1 MLKGVSSFAG
11 TGAFCYM
18 LISSIAYVVISAK
31 SLSDF
36 NPCSVL
42 EDEAGV
48 SVNAELVDVR
58 ATGVV
63 NTEAKAE
70 VAGLSS
76 YT

>member
-1 MLKGVSSFAG
+1 MLKGASSFSG

-18 LISSIAYVVISAK
+18 LISSLAYFVILAK
-31 SLSDF
+31 SLSDL
-36 NPCSVL
+36 NTCLAL
-42 EDEAGV
+42 EDETGV

-58 ATGVV
+58 AAGVV
-63 NTEAKAE
+63 DAEAEAE

>member
-1 MLKGVSSFAG
+1 
-11 TGAFCYM
+11 M
-18 LISSIAYVVISAK
+18 LISSIAYFVISAK

-36 NPCSVL
+36 KVCSVL
-42 EDEAGV
+42 EDEASV

-58 ATGVV
+58 AAGVV
-63 NTEAKAE
+63 NTEAEAE